1 MKRISIMNKSYELLN
16 TITASIGMILSY
28 IGFIFLV
35 ILSNKY
41 GTYWHVIW
49 CSVYGITLML
59 LHTSSTLCH
68 GVASPNIKNKFLLM
82 DRSCIY
88 LLIAGTYTPIA
99 LISLYGIFGFSIFSA
114 IWSLSILG
122 IFLKIKNIKPFS
134 NFEVFLCLFMGW
146 FALIG
151 IKQLIDKMDM
161 NGIILIFVGGLLF
174 TVGVFFLM
182 WKTFRHSHAIWHL
195 FYIAGCVCHYF
206 TIIFYTIPYK

>member
-1 MKRISIMNKSYELLN
+1 MNKPFEYLN
-16 TITASIGMILSY
+16 TITASIGMLLSY

-35 ILSNKY
+35 ILANKY

-49 CSVYGITLML
+49 CGVYGITLML
-59 LHTSSTLCH
+59 LHTSSTLYH
-68 GVASPNIKNKFLLM
+68 GVVSPNIKNKFHLM
-82 DRSCIY
+82 DQSCIY

-99 LISLYGIFGFSIFSA
+99 LINLYGILGFSIFSA

-122 IFLKIKNIKPFS
+122 IFLKIKGIEPFS

-151 IKQLIDKMDM
+151 IKQLVDKMDM
-161 NGIILIFVGGLLF
+161 NGIILIFIGGFLF

-195 FYIAGCVCHYF
+195 FYVSGCVCHYF
-206 TIIFYTIPYK
+206 TIIFYVIPLKV

>member
-1 MKRISIMNKSYELLN
+1 MNKPFEYLN
-16 TITASIGMILSY
+16 TITASIGMLLSY

-35 ILSNKY
+35 ILANKY

-49 CSVYGITLML
+49 CGVYGMTLVL
-59 LHTSSTLCH
+59 LHTSSTLYH
-68 GVASPNIKNKFLLM
+68 GVVSPNVKNKFHLM
-82 DRSCIY
+82 DQSCIY

-99 LISLYGIFGFSIFSA
+99 LINLYGILGFSIFSA

-122 IFLKIKNIKPFS
+122 IFLKIKNIKPFP

-161 NGIILIFVGGLLF
+161 NGIILIFLGGLFFSIGVLF
-174 TVGVFFLM
+174 YF
-182 WKTFRHSHAIWHL
+182 WKSFRYSHAIWHL
-195 FYIAGCVCHYF
+195 FYISGCICHYL
-206 TIIFYTIPYK
+206 TIIGYTIPYKI